1 MNSASVT
8 VTVINGASF
17 AHPQEIYFGAGTST
31 NISSYLGSLTINL
44 PATMHSGTAAKTYIV
59 ASQLDSGTTSRARLS
74 FSYSVASN
82 CQTAT
87 IYFRDV
93 TETLANS
100 SSISVSFI
108 VTQDRT

>member
-1 MNSASVT
+1 MHSASVS
-8 VTVINGASF
+8 VSLLSGATF
-17 AHPQEIYFGAGTST
+17 ANPQELYFGAGTST
-31 NISSYLGSLTINL
+31 NISSYSGSLSINL

-82 CQTAT
+82 CETAT

-108 VTQDRT
+108 VTQDRS